1 MCKRRHFAPVCKKS
15 DDDLLTRHTFA
26 KLRHTMI
33 SSLRFNL
40 CKRAP
45 VLKRFP
51 QCQYLSTIEGTA
63 TRPESQVASS
73 LLQIGTRRIFE
84 HEHDQYRELVRRFYE
99 KKVIPF
105 HSKWEE
111 VGHVPRELWT
121 EAGAE
126 GLLCVTVPPEFGG
139 MGLDVR
145 YAAVHWEE
153 QSYANTTGPG
163 FFLHSEIVAPYLMH
177 YGTQEQ
183 KEHYLPDLCA
193 GTKIGA
199 IAMTEPGVSVCYFMF
214 WYYLSIIP
222 L

>member
-1 MCKRRHFAPVCKKS
+1 
-15 DDDLLTRHTFA
+15 
-26 KLRHTMI
+26 MI
-33 SSLRFNL
+33 SSLRSNL

-45 VLKRFP
+45 ALKRFP

-193 GTKIGA
+193 STKIGA
-199 IAMTEPGVSVCYFMF
+199 IAMTEPGVSPCSLIFLVY
-214 WYYLSIIP
+214 
-222 L
+222 